1 MKKTFLIAGI
11 VLLIA
16 ALLCFGISIWFHHLG
31 GSVMDGS
38 AALYARL
45 FRRQELFLR
54 LGIGL
59 SIPGAV
65 LLVIG
70 LIMKTGSP

>member
-1 MKKTFLIAGI
+1 MKKTFLIIGI

-16 ALLCFGISIWFHHLG
+16 ALLCFGISIWFHQMG

-45 FRRQELFLR
+45 FRRQQFFLR
-54 LGIGL
+54 LSIGL
-59 SIPGAV
+59 SVPGAA
-65 LLVIG
+65 LLVIS
-70 LIMKTGSP
+70 LIMKAN

>member
-1 MKKTFLIAGI
+1 MKKTFLIIGI

-45 FRRQELFLR
+45 FRRQQLFLH
-54 LGIGL
+54 LGIGM
-59 SIPGAV
+59 SVPGAA
-65 LLVIG
+65 LLAIS
-70 LIMKTGSP
+70 LIMKAN

>member
-1 MKKTFLIAGI
+1 MKKTFFIIGI

-16 ALLCFGISIWFHHLG
+16 ALLCFGMSIWFHHMG

-45 FRRQELFLR
+45 YRRQQFFLR

-59 SIPGAV
+59 SIPGTV

-70 LIMKTGSP
+70 LIMKK